1 MNTLELL
8 KPPKMEKL
16 LLEAIY
22 ELTQAVQ
29 VLALKVDELDKNTAI
44 LAEHKLD
51 LINLSEKLGVIVR
64 TIEQNNAATSSE
76 VNVTKV

>member
-1 MNTLELL
+1 
-8 KPPKMEKL
+8 MEKL

-22 ELTQAVQ
+22 ELTQSVQ
-29 VLALKVDELDKNTAI
+29 ILALKVDELDKNTAI

-64 TIEQNNAATSSE
+64 TIEQNNAASGNE
-76 VNVTKV
+76 VNVVKV

>member
-1 MNTLELL
+1 
-8 KPPKMEKL
+8 MEKL

-64 TIEQNNAATSSE
+64 TIEQNNAAGSNE

>member
-1 MNTLELL
+1 
-8 KPPKMEKL
+8 MEKL